1 MTANLFG
8 ITPEEGTEAHEAEG
22 TPSEK
27 LKPAAPT
34 TTPAEQSNDDKQVA
48 TPTPEPAAPSAEE
61 TPAAPEPTPA
71 PLTDDQLAEMDEVP
85 DGLAEDGT
93 GFRIGN
99 KTYKTV
105 LDADHAFRQNRGRAQ
120 AEAKRANEA
129 GEREAEAKRENVRLQ
144 GELETLRGQT
154 PQTTPT
160 ATPTESAAPEQTGLT
175 ELLTAEEINNLIAE
189 EGADVALIK
198 MQERMEARSNEKLDA
213 RTAPLQQQ
221 EEVNAAQQ
229 TAIGHF
235 NDVSDL
241 KDSDGKLLFPE
252 LSDDAQAT
260 EIVATWDRLVMEDP
274 DFRATALTPMAVKHA
289 YHIWKA
295 GPHAAGTSSQPPA
308 SVPAPPQAPGS
319 DAQDTALTSMAAG
332 QRNAPTTPTSTPR
345 PPALPANSEEA
356 VRKLIKAK
364 QNPIFGVEVE
374 RREG

>member
-1 MTANLFG
+1 MTTNVFG
-8 ITPEEGTEAHEAEG
+8 LTPEEGTEAHEAEG

-27 LKPAAPT
+27 LAAPNA
-34 TTPAEQSNDDKQVA
+34 TPADKPKDDEQVA
-48 TPTPEPAAPSAEE
+48 DPTPAPAAPSAEDPPATE
-61 TPAAPEPTPA
+61 TPAA
-71 PLTDDQLAEMDEVP
+71 PLTDDQLAGMEEVP
-85 DGLAEDGT
+85 DGLSEDGT

-99 KTYKTV
+99 KNYKTV

-129 GEREAEAKRENVRLQ
+129 AEREAEALRENARLQ

-154 PQTTPT
+154 PQTAPA

-175 ELLTAEEINNLIAE
+175 ELLTADEINNLIAE

-221 EEVNAAQQ
+221 EEVAAAQQ

-235 NDVSDL
+235 NDVSELTDEAGNL
-241 KDSDGKLLFPE
+241 VFPE

-289 YHIWKA
+289 YSVWKA

-308 SVPAPPQAPGS
+308 SDPAPPQAPGS
-319 DAQDTALTSMAAG
+319 DAQDAALSGMSDG
-332 QRNAPTTPTSTPR
+332 QRNGSTTPTSSPR

-356 VRKLIKAK
+356 VRKLIAAK
-364 QNPIFGVEVE
+364 QNPVFGVEVE
-374 RREG
+374 QRKA